1 MNNSR
6 QFDIRLERYLL
17 GELPAEEVKKL
28 DAELK
33 KNPALRRKLEDL
45 KAETNAYFAKYPK
58 LGAAKT
64 KPATGSNFFS
74 RLSGRFVSAIGGG
87 LALAAAAVI
96 IASLLPRHLVD
107 LRTQGSLGYVDEGQ
121 GETGIISKS
130 GIRTKGDGPSLSI
143 SALTDTA
150 PEKLTEAARVKPGT
164 RLMIEFT
171 SGDLANVAVVS
182 VDASRSTTLH
192 WPAKPSATQK
202 PMRGKTRIPGAFE
215 LDDTPGEETF
225 YLIASN
231 DKIDIAAVLR
241 QLRKTGKPGIGS
253 NSNTVIRK
261 FSVLK

>member
-1 MNNSR
+1 MNNNR

-17 GELPAEEVKKL
+17 GELPAAEMKKL

-45 KAETNAYFAKYPK
+45 KAETNAYYAQYPK
-58 LGAAKT
+58 LSAAKT
-64 KPATGSNFFS
+64 KTVSSNNFFS
-74 RLSGRFVSAIGGG
+74 RFRSRLIPALGGG
-87 LALAAAAVI
+87 LALAAAA
-96 IASLLPRHLVD
+96 LLVATFLPKHLVD

-121 GETGIISKS
+121 GETGVISKS
-130 GIRTKGDGPSLSI
+130 GIRTKGAGPTLSI
-143 SALTDTA
+143 SAVVGTT
-150 PEKLTEAARVKPGT
+150 PEKLTDAARVKPGT

-171 SGDLANVAVVS
+171 SGELIHAAVVS

-192 WPAKPSATQK
+192 WPAKHGATQK
-202 PMRGKTRIPGAFE
+202 PARSKTRIPGAFE
-215 LDDTPGEETF
+215 LDDTPGAETF

-231 DKIDIAAVLR
+231 DKIDVAALLR
-241 QLRKTGKPGIGS
+241 QLRKTGKLGIVA

>member
-1 MNNSR
+1 MNKNR
-6 QFDIRLERYLL
+6 PFDIRLERYLL
-17 GELPAEEVKKL
+17 GELPAAEMKKL

-45 KAETNAYFAKYPK
+45 KAETNAYYAQYPK
-58 LGAAKT
+58 LGTVKT
-64 KPATGSNFFS
+64 KPGTGRDLFS
-74 RLSGRFVSAIGGG
+74 RLRGRFMPAIGGG

-121 GETGIISKS
+121 GETGMIGNS
-130 GIRTKGDGPSLSI
+130 GIRTKGAGPALILSA
-143 SALTDTA
+143 STETTAERLTDR
-150 PEKLTEAARVKPGT
+150 ARVKPGT

-171 SGDLANVAVVS
+171 PGDLTNAAVVS
-182 VDASRSTTLH
+182 IDAARNTTLH
-192 WPAKPSATQK
+192 WPAKPHAAQK
-202 PMRGKTRIPGAFE
+202 PARGKNRIPGAFE

-231 DKIDIAAVLR
+231 DKIDIPAILR
-241 QLRKTGKPGIGS
+241 QLRKNDKPGVAA